1 MPRHASLLAK
11 LQGDDVADGS
21 DRLRDLAFVGRGMQP
36 AHVRQMNMRA
46 ILGVISMQ
54 PAITNA
60 ELSRLT
66 QLAPQTV
73 SAVLL
78 DLEEDALITR
88 GEVLRGRRGQ
98 PATPLFLNPDGAF
111 AIGAEIGLTHIDVA
125 LVGLGNQVVSRY
137 RRDYEAPR
145 PEIVLGEL
153 ESAIGSLTS
162 AMSNRDKRRLQG
174 LAIAVPGGVD
184 DPDRFSEGRDLG
196 GAWASL
202 DLGNEAARLSGM
214 DVMMVSDGNAACWA
228 ERTLHPAP
236 RPLNLLYLLIGPTLA
251 AGIVAEN
258 RLWEGLH
265 GDSTRLGLMLVADR
279 EGAPRLAQDV
289 SSVSTLERYLRG
301 VSATIE
307 EAEAGTTPAAAA
319 ALDRWVDDC
328 AFALAQV
335 IVNTATVLDHESA
348 IVDSVL
354 PRSITKRIV
363 TRINESLE
371 SIPTVPRDR
380 SPVVVGREERPDP
393 AKGAALLKMYRR
405 HFSRD
410 PDHVTI

>member
-1 MPRHASLLAK
+1 
-11 LQGDDVADGS
+11 VADGS
-21 DRLRDLAFVGRGMQP
+21 GRLRDLAFVGRGMQP

-88 GEVLRGRRGQ
+88 GDVLRGRRGQ

-111 AIGAEIGLTHIDVA
+111 AIGAEIGLSRIDIA
-125 LVGLGNQVVSRY
+125 LVGLGNQVVERY
-137 RRDYEAPR
+137 QSSYEAPL
-145 PEIVLGEL
+145 PSVVLGEL
-153 ESAIGSLTS
+153 KSGIDSLTRNMTS
-162 AMSNRDKRRLQG
+162 ADRRRLQG

-184 DPDRFSEGRDLG
+184 DPDRFSDGPDLG
-196 GAWASL
+196 RAWASL
-202 DLGNEAARLSGM
+202 DLGSEAGRLTGM
-214 DVMMVSDGNAACWA
+214 DIMMVSDGNAACWA
-228 ERTLHPAP
+228 ERTAHPVP
-236 RPLNLLYLLIGPTLA
+236 RPLNLLYLLVGPTLA

-258 RLWEGLH
+258 RLWEGAR
-265 GDSTRLGLMLVADR
+265 GDSTRLGSMLVADR
-279 EGAPRLAQDV
+279 DGAPRLAQDIA
-289 SSVSTLERYLRG
+289 SVSTLERYLHG
-301 VSATIE
+301 IGATIE
-307 EAEAGTTPAAAA
+307 EAEAGHSPKAAAT
-319 ALDRWVDDC
+319 LDRWVDEC
-328 AFALAQV
+328 GFALAQV

-363 TRINESLE
+363 VRINESLE

-380 SPVVVGREERPDP
+380 SPVVVGREVGPDP

-405 HFSRD
+405 YFSREQ
-410 PDHVTI
+410 DHVTI